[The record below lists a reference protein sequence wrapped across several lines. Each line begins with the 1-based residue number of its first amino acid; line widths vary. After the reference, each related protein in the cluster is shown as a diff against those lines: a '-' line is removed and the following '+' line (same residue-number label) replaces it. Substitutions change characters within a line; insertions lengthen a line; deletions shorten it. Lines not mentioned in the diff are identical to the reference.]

1 MVPYSDCLPLLE
13 LCNTMT
19 RQVEPF
25 VPRTDREVLM
35 YTCGPSV
42 YRRPHIGNYRTF
54 LFEDLLKR
62 YLEYLGYKVN
72 RLLTLTDLEDKAL
85 AEAEAS
91 KVSVEKLTKKVV
103 ERFFSEL
110 RFLRMGVPELAP
122 RSSTTVNQAA
132 KLIRILLEKGCAYW
146 HGGNVYFDPLK
157 FKGFGK
163 LSRLDMSLWPKKR
176 RRFHRDNYPGTPWN
190 RGDFILWHVHRRSDK
205 VCWDTEIGR
214 GWPAWNV
221 QDAAMVTNCL
231 GFTIDVACGGIDN
244 LVRHHDYT
252 IAIVESAKDGEEEF
266 AHYWLHGGHLLVDG
280 KKMSK
285 SKGNVYYPDDLLARG
300 YSAEHIRF
308 FLMYGYY
315 RDRLNF
321 TFTKMEDRKLR
332 LDAVRAMI
340 RCLAETRG
348 AEPSTDAAELV
359 KEIVARF
366 EKNMNDDLHV
376 SEAFDDISHI
386 VSRLHELNM
395 GGRLS
400 HEDAEDALANLRRI
414 DQVFQ
419 VLF

>member
-1 MVPYSDCLPLLE
+1 
-13 LCNTMT
+13 
-19 RQVEPF
+19 
-25 VPRTDREVLM
+25 M

-72 RLLTLTDLEDKAL
+72 RLITLTDLEDKAL
-85 AEAEAS
+85 AEAETS
-91 KVSVEKLTKKVV
+91 RISVEELTRKVV
-103 ERFFSEL
+103 EGFFSEL

-122 RSSTTVNQAA
+122 RSSTTVNQGA

-190 RGDFILWHVHRRSDK
+190 RGDFILWHGHRRSDK
-205 VCWDTEIGR
+205 VYWDTEIGR

-300 YSAEHIRF
+300 YCAEHIRF

-321 TFTKMEDRKLR
+321 TFTKMKDGKLR

-348 AEPSTDAAELV
+348 AESSTDAAELV

-376 SEAFDDISHI
+376 REAFDDISHI

>member
-1 MVPYSDCLPLLE
+1 LLE

-25 VPRTDREVLM
+25 VPRTDHVVLM

-54 LFEDLLKR
+54 LFEDLLQR
-62 YLEYLGYKVN
+62 YLEYLGYKVT
-72 RLLTLTDLEDKAL
+72 RLITLTDLEDKAL
-85 AEAEAS
+85 AEAEAG
-91 KVSVEKLTKKVV
+91 KVSVEELTKKVV
-103 ERFFSEL
+103 ESFFSEL
-110 RFLRMGVPELAP
+110 RFLRMEVPELAP
-122 RSSTTVNQAA
+122 RSSTTVNQAVR
-132 KLIRILLEKGCAYW
+132 LIKILLEKGCAYW
-146 HGGNVYFDPLK
+146 HGGNIYFDPLK

-163 LSRLDMSLWPKKR
+163 LSRLDMSRWPKKR

-190 RGDFILWHVHRRSDK
+190 RGDFILWHGHRACEK
-205 VCWDTEIGR
+205 VQWDTEIGK

-252 IAIVESAKDGEEEF
+252 IAIVESAKDGLEEF
-266 AHYWLHGGHLLVDG
+266 AHYWLHGGHLFVDG

-285 SKGNVYYPDDLLARG
+285 SKGNVYYTEDLLSRG
-300 YSAEHIRF
+300 YTAEHIRF
-308 FLMYGYY
+308 FLMYAYY

-321 TFTKMEDRKLR
+321 TFIKMEDRKLM
-332 LDAVRAMI
+332 LDAIRAMI
-340 RCLAETRG
+340 HGLKEARG
-348 AEPSTDAAELV
+348 AEPSTNAGELV
-359 KEIVARF
+359 NEIVSRF

-376 SEAFDDISHI
+376 KEAFDDISHI

-400 HEDAEDALANLRRI
+400 YEDAQAALANLRRI